1 MKSFRFLLAA
11 ATALVAIPAIAQE
24 RNPFADRENRV
35 APIISYFQ
43 SKGVKLTSIGDA
55 GGLLGYL
62 GEDATGKQ
70 QVFYVT
76 PDGKHVV
83 AGLMI
88 GLGGTI
94 VTGIQVGEMR
104 ARFEAAAKSFD
115 TEAQKQQS
123 LLTDESGEKAT
134 SEESDAAPADK
145 SDIPENVAPAIAPA
159 STVSPGPVNDATT
172 HDDGS
177 PRDLPND
184 EHAVLLPPAEGPASG
199 ALGNMSELWI
209 SKLDKDDFLKKAEQ
223 LPYFEVGSV
232 TSPSTLWMVADP
244 QCPFCHKAWDH
255 IKQSVLDK
263 KIKVRIIMIA
273 GLKGSEPIATDMLA
287 HVRPARAWLDSNA
300 GRNLK
305 LSVDPASPEY
315 AKAHQYLEKNMDFAR
330 SMGFDATPFLGYVAK
345 DGKFYS
351 SLGLPNDLKSFFAET
366 GI

>member
-11 ATALVAIPAIAQE
+11 ATALISIPAIAQE
-24 RNPFADRENRV
+24 KNPFADRENRV

-115 TEAQKQQS
+115 AEAQQQQS
-123 LLTDESGEKAT
+123 LLPNESVDKAASEK
-134 SEESDAAPADK
+134 SDNSDAEK
-145 SDIPENVAPAIAPA
+145 SDAPVAPSVLPSSSSDTSPTA
-159 STVSPGPVNDATT
+159 S
-172 HDDGS
+172 DDVKPKDDEKLS
-177 PRDLPND
+177 DVPSD

-199 ALGNMSELWI
+199 SLGNMSELWI
-209 SKLDKDDFLKKAEQ
+209 SKLDKDDFLKKAEA

-263 KIKVRIIMIA
+263 KIKVRVIMIA

-287 HVRPARAWLDSNA
+287 HVRPARAWLDTNA